1 MTCAHDTETKLRAA
15 IAAEPD
21 PETRVET
28 MDAEARERLELRSK
42 ATFGGFLLAAMQG
55 RMVAVGGLERGR
67 RLMDVFELEGG
78 CTYTVDET
86 GRLWRMGATWVLLAS
101 WWCAGGTITVEGYDH
116 PESEVERR
124 ERPMRIE
131 VTEGQPCS
139 CVAPA
144 DRTRDGETWRVTCGE
159 CGTEWRIGL
168 APA

>member
-78 CTYTVDET
+78 RGTA
-86 GRLWRMGATWVLLAS
+86 RRGA
-101 WWCAGGTITVEGYDH
+101 
-116 PESEVERR
+116 
-124 ERPMRIE
+124 
-131 VTEGQPCS
+131 
-139 CVAPA
+139 
-144 DRTRDGETWRVTCGE
+144 
-159 CGTEWRIGL
+159 
-168 APA
+168 